1 MTWACFTSFSQT
13 HVFNK
18 WSRDA
23 ASSLRQKAVSECV
36 SVVCTGETVNL
47 NRLFP
52 SNTSR
57 ERQRHYESSTKAVA
71 RSVLLLDSVW
81 SDLFSGLILSVRSS
95 DAWIP
100 WTPLWAFASC
110 SWQNVDC
117 CVSEDVWSG
126 LWWVIEASAFTLD
139 LLKESG
145 SHLCLCLY
153 VCSTI
158 LLIKRRMAVIS
169 QKRFTFMLSSCLQ

>member
-1 MTWACFTSFSQT
+1 MKSWCSVFSQT
-13 HVFNK
+13 EGSVRVCFCGLY
-18 WSRDA
+18 WS
-23 ASSLRQKAVSECV
+23 Q
-36 SVVCTGETVNL
+36 TVNL
-47 NRLFP
+47 NRLCP

-117 CVSEDVWSG
+117 CVSEDVRSG

-145 SHLCLCLY
+145 SHLCLCWY
-153 VCSTI
+153 FCSTI

-169 QKRFTFMLSSCLQ
+169 QKRFTFMLLSWLQ

>member
-1 MTWACFTSFSQT
+1 MKSWCSVFCQTEGSVRVCFCGLYWSQ
-13 HVFNK
+13 
-18 WSRDA
+18 
-23 ASSLRQKAVSECV
+23 
-36 SVVCTGETVNL
+36 TVNL

-117 CVSEDVWSG
+117 CVSLKMCDRVSDEW
-126 LWWVIEASAFTLD
+126 LRR
-139 LLKESG
+139 LL
-145 SHLCLCLY
+145 SHWICWRKAALTS
-153 VCSTI
+153 VSVGI
-158 LLIKRRMAVIS
+158 FAA
-169 QKRFTFMLSSCLQ
+169 QSSW